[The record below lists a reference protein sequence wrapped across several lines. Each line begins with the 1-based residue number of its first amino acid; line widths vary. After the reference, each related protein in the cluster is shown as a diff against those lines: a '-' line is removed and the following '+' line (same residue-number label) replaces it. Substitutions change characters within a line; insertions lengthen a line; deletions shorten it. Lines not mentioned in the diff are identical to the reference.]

1 MSTTINLAHWTL
13 GLNSFFFSMIVKHFI
28 HRFDATTIL
37 KVAPL
42 TYVSKFK
49 HIRDGQQSLMIFGV
63 FRSQHGTK
71 GKALSRMGIMRDG
84 DQVGI

>member
-1 MSTTINLAHWTL
+1 
-13 GLNSFFFSMIVKHFI
+13 MIVKHFI
-28 HRFDATTIL
+28 HRFDATVIL
-37 KVAPL
+37 KVALL

-71 GKALSRMGIMRDG
+71 GKALT
-84 DQVGI
+84 